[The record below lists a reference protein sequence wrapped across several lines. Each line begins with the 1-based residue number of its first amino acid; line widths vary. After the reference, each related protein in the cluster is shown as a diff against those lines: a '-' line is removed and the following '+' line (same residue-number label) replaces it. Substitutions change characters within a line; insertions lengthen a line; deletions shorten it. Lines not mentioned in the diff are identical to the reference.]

1 MGRFDTRGIE
11 ESVGWPSVRRQGLFA
26 GGVLVAAALT
36 LAQAAD
42 AQSLPRLDAG
52 GDGSLVAPLATVTGG
67 GLVRFTQSSVTVSE
81 GAGSVTL
88 TVTKPAVTSGVSG
101 NQTVD
106 FTLSPASAIAGADY
120 VDISGTLTWV
130 GGESGERTIT
140 VNLLNDL
147 AVEGSESFQ
156 VVLGSAV
163 GLDLATPSTATVTV
177 VDDDPEAGVTAAAV
191 AGARQDVSDG
201 TPPAPLT
208 VQVTGPGGA
217 PVPGLAITWSL
228 TPASA
233 GTLSAATTNT
243 DANGTASNT
252 LSVGGVGNG
261 LLLVEAVPQG
271 LGQTVQFQINT
282 GAADRPVAAVG
293 EPVAAPSELD
303 QAGVESP
310 PFIVRLDDGLGGPV
324 AGAPVNWS
332 VEPTGAAVVTS
343 PTTTTDGTGR
353 ASTTVTPVLTTAF
366 TVVADIG
373 GGSRLRFPVNATALA
388 EEPGLND
395 TQRGV
400 AEALDNACEA
410 LAASEEP
417 ILLPAA
423 ESPTADETALLALCD
438 GLAELP
444 PDQLADALTDLAAQQ
459 VAAMGT
465 AAVEAVLVQAGN
477 LGARLQALRAGS
489 TGFSAEG
496 VNLSGAW
503 GTLPGKLLAGL
514 AQDLRGGG
522 ASADEAGF
530 SRWGAFVSGTLS
542 FGEQD
547 TTNRELGFDFDTRG
561 LTAGLD
567 YRFTDSLVAGA
578 ALGYVTKDADFS
590 GGAGRTEVDGFSTSL
605 FGTWYAPRQFYV
617 DGILTLGWN
626 GYDTRRELVL
636 PGVGAASAEADPDG
650 FEVSLGVNAG
660 YDYSRG
666 PLTLTP
672 QLRLNYTHATVD
684 DYTETGVGGINLAFD
699 EQDIDSFTTHL
710 GGQGSYAVNT
720 RFGVLL
726 PQLRLEWAHEFADDS
741 RDIGARFVNDPTGTA
756 FRVPTDA
763 PDRDYFNLGTGL
775 TAVFPGGR
783 IAFLQYD
790 TMLGRNEFTQH
801 TVNLGVRLEF

>member
-1 MGRFDTRGIE
+1 MRRGGPIAGR
-11 ESVGWPSVRRQGLFA
+11 VLAAAVLGLAQPA
-26 GGVLVAAALT
+26 GG
-36 LAQAAD
+36 
-42 AQSLPRLDAG
+42 QSLPRLDVAQAAPQ
-52 GDGSLVAPLATVTGG
+52 VAPLATVPAR
-67 GLVRFTQSSVTVSE
+67 GLVRFTQSAVTVGE
-81 GAGSVTL
+81 GAGPVML
-88 TVTKPAVTSGVSG
+88 TVEKPAVTAGFSGD
-101 NQTVD
+101 QTAEFSINPGD
-106 FTLSPASAIAGADY
+106 ALAGADF
-120 VDISGTLTWV
+120 VDVTTGTLTWV
-130 GGESGERTIT
+130 DGESGQRTISI
-140 VNLLNDL
+140 DL
-147 AVEGSESFQ
+147 VDDLVVEGVETFQ
-156 VVLGSAV
+156 VVLSSAD
-163 GLDLATPSTATVTV
+163 LDLATPSTATVTV
-177 VDDDPEAGVTAAAV
+177 VDDDPAGGITAAAV
-191 AGARQDVSDG
+191 GGVQQDVSG
-201 TPPAPLT
+201 GSTPDPVTL
-208 VQVTGPGGA
+208 QVTDPDGL
-217 PVPGLAITWSL
+217 PVPGLAVTWSL

-233 GTLSAATTNT
+233 GALSSATTAT
-243 DANGTASNT
+243 DATGTASNT
-252 LSVGGVGNG
+252 LIDVTPGQG

-282 GAADRPVAAVG
+282 GAADRPVAAIG
-293 EPVAAPSELD
+293 EPVAAPSVLD

-310 PFIVRLDDGLGGPV
+310 PFVVRLDDGLGGPV
-324 AGAPVNWS
+324 AGAPVNWF
-332 VEPTGAAVVTS
+332 VEPPTEAVLVTR
-343 PTTTTDGTGR
+343 PATTTDTTGR
-353 ASTTVTPVLTTAF
+353 ASTTVTPLSTTAF
-366 TVVADIG
+366 TVVADLG
-373 GGSRLRFPVNATALA
+373 GGSRVRFPVNATDLA
-388 EEPGLND
+388 DETGLND

-400 AEALDNACEA
+400 AVALDNACEA
-410 LAASEEP
+410 LAGSEER

-444 PDQLADALTDLAAQQ
+444 PDQLAAALTELAAQQ

-477 LGARLQALRAGS
+477 LGARLQALRAGA
-489 TGFSAEG
+489 TGFSAAG

-503 GTLPGKLLAGL
+503 GTLPGNLLVGL

-522 ASADEAGF
+522 ASADAAGF

-567 YRFTDSLVAGA
+567 YRFSDSLVAGA

-684 DYTETGVGGINLAFD
+684 DYTETGVGGINLAFE
-699 EQDIDSFTTHL
+699 EQNIDSFTTHL

-741 RDIGARFVNDPTGTA
+741 RDIEARFVNDPTGTR

-763 PDRDYFNLGTGL
+763 PDRDFFNIGAGL
-775 TAVFPGGR
+775 SALFPGGR
-783 IAFLQYD
+783 TAFVQYD
-790 TMLGRNEFTQH
+790 TMLGRNDFTQH